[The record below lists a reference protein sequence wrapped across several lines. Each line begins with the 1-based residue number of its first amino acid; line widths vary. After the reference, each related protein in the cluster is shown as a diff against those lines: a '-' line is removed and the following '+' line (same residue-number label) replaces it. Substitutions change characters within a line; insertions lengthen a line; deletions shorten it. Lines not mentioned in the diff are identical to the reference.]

1 MFRRLKLRRS
11 REKHLFNVRVEA
23 IDGLPADV
31 AACRVMWARDAKV
44 QMTQLA
50 TVEAGERRNAK

>member
-1 MFRRLKLRRS
+1 MFRRLTLRRR
-11 REKHLFNVRVEA
+11 REKHLLTVRVIA
-23 IDGLPADV
+23 VDGLPGDV

>member
-1 MFRRLKLRRS
+1 MFRRLTLRRR
-11 REKHLFNVRVEA
+11 REKHLLTVRVIA
-23 IDGLPADV
+23 IDGLPGDV

-50 TVEAGERRNAK
+50 TVEAGE